1 MSEEE
6 KIIEYI
12 KKEYGNFD
20 NYIRDLLDLY
30 QKEKEKNKTLET
42 LLQGNLYQM
51 YLYYKELA
59 SRYQANSVSKD
70 KIREKIKELENVSYA
85 ECIESAKED
94 IKLLQELLKEK

>member
-1 MSEEE
+1 MSEEK
-6 KIIEYI
+6 KIIEHI

-20 NYIRDLLDLY
+20 NYVRDLLDLY

-59 SRYQANSVSKD
+59 SRYQDNSVSKD
-70 KIREKIKELENVSYA
+70 KIREKIKEL
-85 ECIESAKED
+85 D
-94 IKLLQELLKEK
+94 EKWHV